1 MRAVVIAP
9 IAMCLGELAALPDA
23 LLATLQINI
32 ALGILYWALKDS
44 RYRDELFDRIVEAIE
59 ELKAPAKKADDEE
72 LHASLLKINRKFT
85 VDHTVSMILARRRTR
100 KRASQLAIVGTKTA
114 GTKRVVSSSQP

>member
-1 MRAVVIAP
+1 
-9 IAMCLGELAALPDA
+9 MCLGELAALPDA

-72 LHASLLKINRKFT
+72 LHASLLKTNRKFT
-85 VDHTVSMILARRRTR
+85 VDHHTVSMWRTELPER
-100 KRASQLAIVGTKTA
+100 YD
-114 GTKRVVSSSQP
+114 SSITNSSVTGR